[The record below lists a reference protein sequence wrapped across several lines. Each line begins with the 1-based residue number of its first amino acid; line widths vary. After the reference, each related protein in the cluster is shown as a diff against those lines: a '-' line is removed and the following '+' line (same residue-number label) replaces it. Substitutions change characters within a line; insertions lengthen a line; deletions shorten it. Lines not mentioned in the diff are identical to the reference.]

1 MNQSIP
7 ISLKIVAW
15 LFIISGVSA
24 AIEIVVS
31 LMNNHIN
38 LNFGVLGIF
47 IGIGLFNLRD
57 GWRICGLV
65 FIWIA
70 IILMPIVFLIM
81 LFSSG
86 PLDFSVFGQKV
97 GHVGKGVIII
107 PGLLFYALILWERW
121 VLSRSDIK
129 GLFQKNQAQQVSGGN
144 G

>member
-7 ISLKIVAW
+7 TSLKIVAW

-47 IGIGLFNLRD
+47 IGIGLFNLRN

-65 FIWIA
+65 FVWIA
-70 IILMPIVFLIM
+70 IIIMPIILLLM
-81 LFSSG
+81 LSSSG

-97 GHVGKGVIII
+97 GHVSKGMIII
-107 PGLLFYALILWERW
+107 PGLLLYALILWERW

-129 GLFQKNQAQQVSGGN
+129 ALFEPDQAQPISGDN